1 MEIILP
7 TSLADVTL
15 KQYIAFK
22 NIPEDLPE
30 NVYLDRLISVFT
42 NIPMGSI
49 RRISMKSRK
58 HLIQKITKAVSD
70 NPETLIETTT
80 LDGVEL
86 GFIPNL
92 DKISMGEFVDIDTYC
107 KDYTTWSKLMSVLYR
122 PIIEKRRLTYSI
134 APYDPEIRLDYEMLT
149 MDVVFGSMVF
159 FYALGND
166 LLNHTLKYLKE
177 TEKRPT
183 LKETF
188 PTSGDG
194 TEQLSLLLKATAIEL
209 TKQRELL
216 CIKL

>member
-1 MEIILP
+1 MEIVIP

-22 NIPEDLPE
+22 SIPEDLPE
-30 NVYLDRLISVFT
+30 DVYLDRLISVFT
-42 NIPMGSI
+42 NIPMSSV

-58 HLIQKITKAVSD
+58 QLLKKITKAVSD
-70 NPETLIETTT
+70 NPEVLIETTT

-92 DKISMGEFVDIDTYC
+92 DKISMGEFVDIDTYS

-122 PIIEKRRLTYSI
+122 PIVEKRRLTYSI
-134 APYDPEIRLDYEMLT
+134 ASYDPDVRLDYEMLT

-159 FYALGND
+159 FYDLGND
-166 LLNHTLKYLKE
+166 LLNHTLKSLKE
-177 TEKRPT
+177 EGKQPP

-188 PTSGDG
+188 QTSGDG
-194 TEQLSLLLKATAIEL
+194 TEQLSQLLKVTAIEL
-209 TKQRELL
+209 KRQRALL
-216 CIKL
+216 YIRL